1 MFDFAVVRNLTIA
14 FLLYGANL
22 YVSGRTEAQAQMQDT
37 ASASI
42 SVASNSTVFLRR

>member
-14 FLLYGANL
+14 FLLYGAIL
-22 YVSGRTEAQAQMQDT
+22 YVSGRSEAQMQDT
-37 ASASI
+37 ASPSI